1 MPTLSSK
8 FYRYLSAGKTLECGK
23 LDMERSAK
31 EEEKEQ
37 QAVSQFC
44 ESILSVAVFQCTL
57 EEWEVVE
64 ADIMAAEAKEAA
76 LKMELDKLQH
86 MNRFERGDNNEEENQ
101 LGRETQSEDDELRQS
116 EANSSFSVDDWKDVE
131 DDLKGDENQGGLM
144 KATGHIITKIH
155 VQKIADNPLKYA
167 VGYQNPV
174 QNSKL
179 DMLLEKQTDN
189 DVKKEERKHNKEE
202 RRKEK
207 KAKEEESIV
216 KNHFKAIDNRTIR
229 YSKDVKIQWEKELKR
244 REKMA
249 KIERK
254 QITKLEKEMKR
265 KERRKTKGEMKKNI
279 KYTDA
284 DKEGQKE
291 KKKSETKK
299 ESKKK
304 EEKKAHND
312 EEIKKKD
319 DKEIKMEVI
328 DNKKKETQKGIIDND
343 QVDVNKAGNKNTIR
357 SNIRAFLGSL
367 SCIKGP
373 KQDV

>member
-1 MPTLSSK
+1 MPK
-8 FYRYLSAGKTLECGK
+8 ASATTPNASATTPKASLT

-31 EEEKEQ
+31 EEENEQ
-37 QAVSQFC
+37 QAVSQFY
-44 ESILSVAVFQCTL
+44 EAILGVAVFQCTL

-86 MNRFERGDNNEEENQ
+86 MDRFERGDNNEEENQ
-101 LGRETQSEDDELRQS
+101 LGRETQEEDDELRKS
-116 EANSSFSVDDWKDVE
+116 EANSSFSMDDWKDVE
-131 DDLKGDENQGGLM
+131 DDLKGAENQGGVM

-179 DMLLEKQTDN
+179 DMSLEKQTDN
-189 DVKKEERKHNKEE
+189 DAKKEKRKHNKKE

-207 KAKEEESIV
+207 KAKEGESIV
-216 KNHFKAIDNRTIR
+216 KNHFKAIDNRMIR
-229 YSKDVKIQWEKELKR
+229 YSKDVKIQWKKELKR

-254 QITKLEKEMKR
+254 QITRLEKEMNR
-265 KERRKTKGEMKKNI
+265 KERKKAKGEMKNDI
-279 KYTDA
+279 KSTAA

-291 KKKSETKK
+291 KQKSETKK
-299 ESKKK
+299 ETKKV
-304 EEKKAHND
+304 HND

-319 DKEIKMEVI
+319 DKVIKMKVI
-328 DNKKKETQKGIIDND
+328 DNKKIETQKDIIDYD
-343 QVDVNKAGNKNTIR
+343 KVDVNKAG
-357 SNIRAFLGSL
+357 SNIRAFVRSL
-367 SCIKGP
+367 SCMKGQ
-373 KQDV
+373 KEDV